1 MWKGLRNCRKIILSE
16 KVRTIVTN
24 FCEKGYRCRKIPL
37 SIFIRCILIFMQKLY
52 QKWEKSPSVRYI
64 YNVFKF
70 IGTIFYIFKLN
81 NTNNMLGIPIAY
93 TINIRLY
100 DLFLHF
106 FYLKLSTQMYLNS
119 IKIKKIKLKDVASW
133 KTKNFTTNY

>member
-1 MWKGLRNCRKIILSE
+1 MGGGVFALFDMQLDYCNIERSDVGTPTIYIHKMYFNVHAKIVLE
-16 KVRTIVTN
+16 MGKVAKFT
-24 FCEKGYRCRKIPL
+24 
-37 SIFIRCILIFMQKLY
+37 LIFTMF
-52 QKWEKSPSVRYI
+52 
-64 YNVFKF
+64 FKF

-106 FYLKLSTQMYLNS
+106 FLL
-119 IKIKKIKLKDVASW
+119 
-133 KTKNFTTNY
+133 KTKYTNVSEFY